1 MNTAAM
7 NMTAKY
13 LRRWAD
19 RCAKDALRF
28 RADEDRDRM
37 LRMRDALL
45 TLAANEEWLNPAQKE
60 ANGHTVDSGGLLH

>member
-1 MNTAAM
+1 MSPAAM
-7 NMTAKY
+7 EITAKY
-13 LRRWAD
+13 LRRWAE

-45 TLAANEEWLNPAQKE
+45 TLAANEEWLSPAQNL
-60 ANGHTVDSGGLLH
+60 ADAHAVDGGDRLH